1 MTGLLKCTMEK
12 CIFFLFKLSPDTSP
26 VSCISSEHLKG
37 MTGRHK
43 AQEGSLGCNGP
54 QVAFAA
60 AESIN
65 LQCREKTAQIAQE
78 DQVRRRSFLEY

>member
-1 MTGLLKCTMEK
+1 MPTGLLHLKV
-12 CIFFLFKLSPDTSP
+12 SPDTSP
-26 VSCISSEHLKG
+26 VSCTSSEHLKK

-54 QVAFAA
+54 QVSFA

-65 LQCREKTAQIAQE
+65 HH
-78 DQVRRRSFLEY
+78 

>member
-1 MTGLLKCTMEK
+1 MPVGL
-12 CIFFLFKLSPDTSP
+12 FLFKLSPDTSP
-26 VSCISSEHLKG
+26 VSCTCSEHLKK

-54 QVAFAA
+54 MGAFA

-65 LQCREKTAQIAQE
+65 HQCREKIA
-78 DQVRRRSFLEY
+78 

>member
-1 MTGLLKCTMEK
+1 MPIGL
-12 CIFFLFKLSPDTSP
+12 FLFNLSPDPFSF
-26 VSCISSEHLKG
+26 CCASSEHLKK

-60 AESIN
+60 QSIN
-65 LQCREKTAQIAQE
+65 LQCREKMA
-78 DQVRRRSFLEY
+78 

>member
-1 MTGLLKCTMEK
+1 MPTGLYH
-12 CIFFLFKLSPDTSP
+12 FKLSSDTSP

-60 AESIN
+60 QSIN
-65 LQCREKTAQIAQE
+65 LQCREKLA
-78 DQVRRRSFLEY
+78 

>member
-1 MTGLLKCTMEK
+1 MPVNL
-12 CIFFLFKLSPDTSP
+12 FLFKLSPDTSP
-26 VSCISSEHLKG
+26 FFCTSSEHLKK

-54 QVAFAA
+54 QGAFA

-65 LQCREKTAQIAQE
+65 HQCREKIA
-78 DQVRRRSFLEY
+78 

>member
-1 MTGLLKCTMEK
+1 MPISL
-12 CIFFLFKLSPDTSP
+12 FLFKLSSDTSP
-26 VSCISSEHLKG
+26 VSCTSSEHLRK

-54 QVAFAA
+54 QGAFA

-65 LQCREKTAQIAQE
+65 HQCREKMA
-78 DQVRRRSFLEY
+78 

>member
-1 MTGLLKCTMEK
+1 MPISLYH
-12 CIFFLFKLSPDTSP
+12 FKLSPDTSP
-26 VSCISSEHLKG
+26 VSCTSSEHLKK

-54 QVAFAA
+54 QGAFA

-65 LQCREKTAQIAQE
+65 HQCRDCTKCS
-78 DQVRRRSFLEY
+78 RRPSQKEQRSFLEY